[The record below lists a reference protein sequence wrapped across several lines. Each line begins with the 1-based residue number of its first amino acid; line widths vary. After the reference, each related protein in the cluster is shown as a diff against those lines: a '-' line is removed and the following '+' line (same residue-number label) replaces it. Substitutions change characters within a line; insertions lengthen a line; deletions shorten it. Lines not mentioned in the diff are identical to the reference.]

1 MDGYEQVLMFSKVR
15 RRSRLSQSPR
25 RIPRQPRGRRRV
37 SQLLDAAATVI
48 SSVGYEAATMTAI
61 AAKAGAP
68 IGSLYQFFPN
78 KEAITHA
85 LRTEYGK
92 HYEAELTALEAEARY
107 LRLEEV
113 VGRLINITADFVET
127 HPAFLA
133 LMDAPS
139 HTRSPVSMR
148 QRLHLRLAGCLQA
161 VSPRVGR
168 RKAALSAAV
177 ALQLLKGMSHL
188 FAEAPL
194 RQRRQLVREYQI
206 VLQGYLAERL
216 KTNLKG
222 RHQ

>member
-1 MDGYEQVLMFSKVR
+1 MFSKVR

>member
-1 MDGYEQVLMFSKVR
+1 MDGYEQILMFLKVR
-15 RRSRLSQSPR
+15 RRSPLNQRPR

-37 SQLLDAAATVI
+37 SQLLDAAAAVI
-48 SSVGYEAATMTAI
+48 SSVGYDAATMTAI

-92 HYEAELTALEAEARY
+92 HYEAQLTALEAEARH
-107 LRLEEV
+107 LRLEQV
-113 VGRLINITADFVET
+113 VGRLIHLTADFVET
-127 HPAFLA
+127 HPAFVA
-133 LMDAPS
+133 LMDAPG
-139 HTRSPVSMR
+139 HTRSPASLR
-148 QRLHLRLAGCLQA
+148 RRLHLRLAGCLQA
-161 VSPRVGR
+161 VSPRIGR
-168 RKAALSAAV
+168 AKAALSAAV

-194 RQRRQLVREYQI
+194 RQRRQVVREYQL
-206 VLQGYLAERL
+206 VLNGYLAERL